1 MNRRGILQP
10 PIPQKEFTMK
20 TILIA
25 TLLTLCSFSAFA
37 KMTTTNKGY
46 PACTSERSFA
56 MFTNAQVS
64 GDQGTLVALL
74 QRSKCVIL
82 KSGMNVNRTSWGF
95 GTSTFVFQGIKFY
108 TNTEALN

>member
-1 MNRRGILQP
+1 
-10 PIPQKEFTMK
+10 MK

-37 KMTTTNKGY
+37 KMTTTNRGY
-46 PACTSERSFA
+46 PACTSEGDFY
-56 MFTNAQVS
+56 MYTTAQVA
-64 GDQGTLVALL
+64 GDQGTLLALI

-82 KSGMNVNRTSWGF
+82 KSGMSVNRTSWGF

-108 TNTEALN
+108 TNPEALK